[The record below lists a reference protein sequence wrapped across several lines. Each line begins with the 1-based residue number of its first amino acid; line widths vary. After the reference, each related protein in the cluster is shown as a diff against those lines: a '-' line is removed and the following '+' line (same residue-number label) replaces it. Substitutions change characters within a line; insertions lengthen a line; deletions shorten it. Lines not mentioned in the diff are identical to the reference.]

1 MSQEFDHR
9 RALISQCLKMNALG
23 LNQGTSGNLS
33 VRWADGM
40 LVTPSGIAYD
50 ELHPEDIVYMTLD
63 GRYDHPL
70 APSSEW
76 RFHRDIYVAK
86 PEVNAVVHAHP
97 THCTALAIRGMPIPA
112 VHYMIAIS
120 GGSDIRC
127 AGYHT
132 YGTQELSVAAIE
144 ALEGRTCCL
153 LANHGMIATGANLK
167 KAMWLAVEMETL
179 ARQYIVS
186 LQLGGPRILPDDE
199 IARVVE
205 KFKNYGLKE
214 KA

>member
-9 RALISQCLKMNALG
+9 REIIAHCLKMNSSG

-40 LVTPSGIAYD
+40 LVTPSGIAY
-50 ELHPEDIVYMTLD
+50 ETLQPEDIVFMKLD
-63 GRYDHPL
+63 GSFDHPL

-97 THCTALAIRGMPIPA
+97 THCTALAIQGMEIPA
-112 VHYMIAIS
+112 VHYMIACS
-120 GGSDIRC
+120 GGPTIRC
-127 AGYHT
+127 ATYHT
-132 YGTQELSVAAIE
+132 YGTAELSVAAIE
-144 ALEGRTCCL
+144 AMRDRTGCL
-153 LANHGMIATGANLK
+153 LANHGMIATGASMA
-167 KAMWLAVEMETL
+167 KAMWLAIEMETL
-179 ARQYIVS
+179 AKQYILA
-186 LQLGGPRILPDDE
+186 LQLGKPRILPDDE
-199 IARVVE
+199 IARVVA